1 MLVRGGVD
9 RTDIK
14 NSFLMRIVETAIGE
28 GQSAK
33 NNQDNSQPADRFHL
47 NQPFSKPTASGP
59 ESS

>member
-1 MLVRGGVD
+1 
-9 RTDIK
+9 
-14 NSFLMRIVETAIGE
+14 LMRIVETAIGE